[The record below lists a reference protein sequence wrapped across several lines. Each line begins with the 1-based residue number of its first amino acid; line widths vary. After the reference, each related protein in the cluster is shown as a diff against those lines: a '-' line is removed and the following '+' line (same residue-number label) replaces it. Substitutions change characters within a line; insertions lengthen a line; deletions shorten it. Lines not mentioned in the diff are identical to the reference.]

1 MCVWWKPL
9 VLAARST
16 ETHSGGAH
24 RVRVAARWWQRG
36 TETQHSQRHKN
47 TTKYKQENVAALPP
61 IDNVDA
67 VEVVAS
73 GSGGSSWLIRN
84 APGTAASARIF
95 AHLAA
100 ANGGEIGQAAA
111 LEGLRLYGEYVDEA
125 RAVPGSHP
133 NIDLLLDIAAG
144 APPVRV
150 TLKEK

>member
-1 MCVWWKPL
+1 VESI
-9 VLAARST
+9 VLAART
-16 ETHSGGAH
+16 ARDAVVTRRAA
-24 RVRVAARWWQRG
+24 VAAR
-36 TETQHSQRHKN
+36 HRH
-47 TTKYKQENVAALPP
+47 TTPLQNAKQENVAALPP

-73 GSGGSSWLIRN
+73 GGSGSGPSAAWVIRN
-84 APGTAASARIF
+84 APGTAASAKIF

-100 ANGGEIGQAAA
+100 ANGGEIGPAAA

-133 NIDLLLDIAAG
+133 NIDILLNIAEAG